1 MNRLKELEAL
11 ISDETDRVANMA
23 NISAWLNLVL
33 DNINASFCH
42 MLNSNGLFEL
52 KSDADS
58 FSEYLNSHNH
68 CEFENDGKLLPIKVY
83 LKKDNLW

>member
-1 MNRLKELEAL
+1 
-11 ISDETDRVANMA
+11 
-23 NISAWLNLVL
+23 
-33 DNINASFCH
+33 

-83 LKKDNLW
+83 LKKDNL